1 MQRNFA
7 ITLLYFPF
15 SVFFYLVAIA
25 SLKIYRRFEIDFKI
39 LEENIRNTE
48 LCEEKTEFV
57 SKLIIAE
64 DHRFLDHFGVDFIA
78 MARAIY
84 STKIKGIF
92 QGAST
97 IEQQLTRTITARYE
111 RTLRRK
117 LREQLLAV
125 LISRKFS
132 KYLIAKCYLENAY
145 FGHGIKGIEIALRK
159 LDNGEYENFSEFL
172 VSLLKY
178 PKPKFDSDEWER
190 KIRNRIAYIKKRYA
204 KYCCQ

>member
-1 MQRNFA
+1 MN
-7 ITLLYFPF
+7 
-15 SVFFYLVAIA
+15 
-25 SLKIYRRFEIDFKI
+25 
-39 LEENIRNTE
+39 
-48 LCEEKTEFV
+48 
-57 SKLIIAE
+57 KLILAE
-64 DHRFLDHFGVDFIA
+64 DHRFLNHFGVDFIA

-84 STKIKGIF
+84 STKIKGVF

-145 FGHGIKGIEIALRK
+145 FGYGIKGIEVALRR

-178 PKPKFDSDEWER
+178 PKPKFYSNEWEG
-190 KIRNRIAYIKKRYA
+190 KIKNRIAYIKKRYI

>member
-1 MQRNFA
+1 MRRNFA
-7 ITLLYFPF
+7 IKLFYFPF

-25 SLKIYRRFEIDFKI
+25 SLKIYRRFEIDFQI
-39 LEENIRNTE
+39 LEENIKNTDF
-48 LCEEKTEFV
+48 CDGKTEFV
-57 SKLIIAE
+57 NKLILAE
-64 DHRFLDHFGVDFIA
+64 DHRFLNHFGVDFIA

-84 STKIKGIF
+84 STKIKGVF

-125 LISRKFS
+125 LISRKFN

-145 FGHGIKGIEIALRK
+145 FGYGINGIEMALRK
-159 LDNGEYENFSEFL
+159 LDNCRDDVFFEFV

-178 PKPKFDSDEWER
+178 PKPKFDSDEWEE
-190 KIRNRIAYIKKRYA
+190 KIKNRISYIKKRYI
-204 KYCCQ
+204 KYCC